1 MGDMTRLKLWLG
13 ALLAG
18 LAALSA
24 WGRAQ
29 RRRGAEDLRAKQ
41 TAETLKRTMEGRNAA
56 NTLHGADRN
65 ALLEQLRAN
74 TKLW

>member
-1 MGDMTRLKLWLG
+1 MTRLKLWLS

-18 LAALSA
+18 LFALAA

-41 TAETLKRTMEGRNAA
+41 TVDTLNRTMEGRNAA
-56 NTLHGADRN
+56 NTLHGADRD
-65 ALLEQLRAN
+65 ALLEQLRDN
-74 TKLW
+74 TNHW

>member
-1 MGDMTRLKLWLG
+1 MTRLKLWLG

-18 LAALSA
+18 LVALAA

-41 TAETLKRTMEGRNAA
+41 TADTLNRTMEGRNAA
-56 NTLHGADRN
+56 NTLHGADRD
-65 ALLEQLRAN
+65 AQLKQLREN
-74 TKLW
+74 TNHW

>member
-1 MGDMTRLKLWLG
+1 MTRLKLWLG

-18 LAALSA
+18 LVALAA

-41 TAETLKRTMEGRNAA
+41 TADTLNRTMEGRNAA
-56 NTLHGADRN
+56 KTLHGAGRN
-65 ALLEQLRAN
+65 ALLEQLRDN
-74 TKLW
+74 KNHW